1 MKKIYLLSL
10 ATVAAMPTALMA
22 EIPEGYYDNL
32 KGLSGGDL
40 KTAIYTTIKSPN
52 TPGYGPGANKTWW
65 AFYETD
71 QLPDGTYLNRYS
83 DLKFEV
89 GERGSRPKKDIKGT
103 TNSKGDYIEMN
114 IEHSFPKSWW
124 GGTEGSIYN
133 DLFNLYPSDNST
145 NSAKSNLV
153 MDRVA
158 SVSTD
163 DGYTKIGRG
172 TNVSE
177 NVWEPIDT
185 YKGDFSRGYMY
196 MISAWQNY
204 KWVKVGLQFLDN
216 NLYPTF
222 KQWAADLYSEWCRLD
237 EPDQIEIDRNEA
249 VYRIQ
254 GNRNPYID
262 FPNLF
267 EYLWGD
273 STDCAFDPEKTVV
286 AGGGIYRPA
295 SPLDPANPDHYYRM
309 EILYAA
315 DYTNADNGV
324 TETTVKAP
332 GSSSKVWNR
341 STQYGWVA
349 NSFIGGTRYES
360 DATLYTEEIDLAAT
374 TNAYMQFEHAVNF
387 LPGKCAD
394 YLTVSV
400 VCDGVDTPINDLVT
414 WPAGNSWSFIKSG
427 IIDLSVYAG
436 KKVRIGFRYTST
448 TSTCGA
454 WEIKSIELRGGST
467 SGIDNI
473 FNTPVK
479 FDPSLPAEYYTIDG
493 RRVHPSTSGLLIVR
507 QGGRTYKILR

>member
-10 ATVAAMPTALMA
+10 ATVATMPTALMA

-40 KTAIYTTIKSPN
+40 KTAIYNTIKNPD

-237 EPDQIEIDRNEA
+237 VPDQIEIDRNEA

-315 DYTNADNGV
+315 DYTTADNGV

-332 GSSSKVWNR
+332 
-341 STQYGWVA
+341 
-349 NSFIGGTRYES
+349 
-360 DATLYTEEIDLAAT
+360 DA
-374 TNAYMQFEHAVNF
+374 
-387 LPGKCAD
+387 
-394 YLTVSV
+394 
-400 VCDGVDTPINDLVT
+400 
-414 WPAGNSWSFIKSG
+414 
-427 IIDLSVYAG
+427 
-436 KKVRIGFRYTST
+436 
-448 TSTCGA
+448 
-454 WEIKSIELRGGST
+454 
-467 SGIDNI
+467 
-473 FNTPVK
+473 
-479 FDPSLPAEYYTIDG
+479 
-493 RRVHPSTSGLLIVR
+493 
-507 QGGRTYKILR
+507 